1 MMTNHITL
9 YRFCSAVRR
18 KAALALCLTL
28 CVLGLG
34 ISAIAQQPT
43 IITFNAP
50 GAVDYGTYAWC
61 INTQGAIVGY
71 YFDTSFVAHGYLR
84 APDGRITAFEV
95 LGADTTDAYYGTYA
109 FSLNTE
115 GAIAGENWDANQV
128 GYGFVLAPDGRFSTF
143 TAPGAPIGF
152 EYEGTGAGSIND
164 AGTIAGGYQDASYVY
179 HSFVRARDGKITTFD
194 APGAGTE
201 AYQGTSIWTTGA
213 LNPAGA
219 ITGYYAD
226 ANWVYHGFLRAPDGK
241 ITTFGAPGAGADPGD
256 GEGTDPLSINANGT
270 ITGYLQDTNWLTH
283 GFSRS
288 PDGKFTT
295 FDVPGAGTVVGSWEG
310 TYPVAINPAG
320 AITGYYADASW
331 VYHGF
336 VRAPDG
342 KITTFDAPGAGT
354 ESGQGT
360 VPHSINPAGVITG
373 DYIDTSGMMHHGFL
387 RTP

>member
-179 HSFVRARDGKITTFD
+179 HSL
-194 APGAGTE
+194 PGHE
-201 AYQGTSIWTTGA
+201 HLDY
-213 LNPAGA
+213 
-219 ITGYYAD
+219 
-226 ANWVYHGFLRAPDGK
+226 
-241 ITTFGAPGAGADPGD
+241 
-256 GEGTDPLSINANGT
+256 
-270 ITGYLQDTNWLTH
+270 
-283 GFSRS
+283 RS
-288 PDGKFTT
+288 PQ
-295 FDVPGAGTVVGSWEG
+295 PGGGDHGILRRRELGISRL
-310 TYPVAINPAG
+310 PAR
-320 AITGYYADASW
+320 S
-331 VYHGF
+331 
-336 VRAPDG
+336 
-342 KITTFDAPGAGT
+342 
-354 ESGQGT
+354 
-360 VPHSINPAGVITG
+360 
-373 DYIDTSGMMHHGFL
+373 
-387 RTP
+387 